1 MRYGSQSSVCL
12 SLTVAERPLMGAATS
27 AEFSRIGFCPN
38 NPRPWMLHLSI
49 AWLTNIV
56 LSIGRCRRGS
66 VHPPGGNPPIWIR
79 IRLDQAQRSAF
90 LLVLLLALPEQLLF
104 CLLTVRGIR
113 MSMLRKPITAS
124 GSTQLCTGDDCL
136 IRIHLWFLNGHYQY
150 WYTNTTLGQKGW
162 MGGLSR
168 GNPSPNARTLSD
180 RDLTLSFQR

>member
-1 MRYGSQSSVCL
+1 MRYGSQSPICL

-49 AWLTNIV
+49 ALLTNIV

-66 VHPPGGNPPIWIR
+66 LNPPGGNPPIWIR

-90 LLVLLLALPEQLLF
+90 LLVLLRALRNKYSDG
-104 CLLTVRGIR
+104 LLTGRGIR
-113 MSMLRKPITAS
+113 MILLRKPITAS
-124 GSTQLCTGDDCL
+124 GSTHLRTRDECL
-136 IRIHLWFLNGHYQY
+136 IKIHFCFLNNHYQY
-150 WYTNTTLGQKGW
+150 WYTNTTLGQMGW

-168 GNPSPNARTLSD
+168 GKPSPIARTLSD